1 VIQHFALAQKT
12 EIFLKVLLCNT
23 FKNISVL
30 LKASISCNVNRRR
43 SQKLIALI
51 AKE

>member
-1 VIQHFALAQKT
+1 LHS
-12 EIFLKVLLCNT
+12 NT